1 MRRSTVASL
10 SIGIT
15 VLFMGFATHQDEA
28 ITVQTAVIRTGDFL
42 QTLPMIGTV
51 EYEQQHNSFV
61 LRNGKIAKVYVRKG
75 QKVKAGELLFAL
87 DMSDEENA
95 MTKLS
100 QLRYQ
105 QQSIRDM
112 GSVANLMTLQSE
124 YELLR
129 QEVELKQRIKA
140 SHMRSEAEGVVEAV
154 YIKEGTYAQTGELAV
169 VVRGEE
175 KCIKVLADPSELAGI
190 DCGTAAVMTHQGQYT
205 GAAKIERI
213 GAPVMTT
220 EGIRQQIT
228 LVPMDGNDLDLYEAG
243 TSISVKV
250 LTDSIPSQALI
261 PLAAIDSNE
270 RVWMIENDRVYSVGL
285 ENGKYNNQFVAVP
298 MHEWDGRQVVLLPDQ
313 YRLQEGCAV
322 KNAKK

>member
-1 MRRSTVASL
+1 MRRSAVASL

-15 VLFMGFATHQDEA
+15 VLFMGLATHQDEA
-28 ITVQTAVIRTGDFL
+28 ITVQTAVVKTGDFL

-61 LRNGKIAKVYVRKG
+61 LRNGKIARVYVRKG

-87 DMSDEENA
+87 DTSNEETA

-105 QQSIRDM
+105 QQSIREM
-112 GSVANLMTLQSE
+112 GSVANLMTLQNE

-129 QEVELKQRIKA
+129 QDVELKQRIEA
-140 SHMRSEAEGVVEAV
+140 SHMRSEAEGIVEAV

-169 VVRGEE
+169 VVRGEG
-175 KCIKVLADPSELAGI
+175 KCINVLAPPTELAGI
-190 DCGTAAVMTHQGQYT
+190 DCGTAAVMTHRGQYT
-205 GAAKIERI
+205 GTARIERI
-213 GAPVMTT
+213 DAPVMTA

-228 LVPMDGNDLDLYEAG
+228 LVPVDGNDLDLYEAG
-243 TSISVKV
+243 TSISVEV

-261 PLAAIDSNE
+261 PVAEIDRNE
-270 RVWMIENDRVYSVGL
+270 CVWMIENGRVYSVRL
-285 ENGKYNNQFVAVP
+285 EGYKYNTQFVAVP
-298 MHEWDGRQVVLLPDQ
+298 AHEWDGRQVVLLPDQ
-313 YRLQEGCAV
+313 YQLQEGCTV

>member
-1 MRRSTVASL
+1 MRRSAVASL

-15 VLFMGFATHQDEA
+15 VLFMGFATHQDKA
-28 ITVQTAVIRTGDFL
+28 ITVQTAAIRTGDFL

-61 LRNGKIAKVYVRKG
+61 LRNGKIARVYVKKG
-75 QKVKAGELLFAL
+75 QKVKAGELLFTL
-87 DMSDEENA
+87 DTSNEENA
-95 MTKLS
+95 MAKLS

-112 GSVANLMTLQSE
+112 GSVVNLMTLQSE

-129 QEVELKQRIKA
+129 QEVELKHRIEA

-154 YIKEGTYAQTGELAV
+154 YIKAGTCAQTGELAV

-175 KCIKVLADPSELAGI
+175 KCINVLADPSELAGI
-190 DCGTAAVMTHQGQYT
+190 DSGTAAVMTHRGQYT
-205 GAAKIERI
+205 GTAKIERMD
-213 GAPVMTT
+213 APVMTT

-228 LVPMDGNDLDLYEAG
+228 LVPVDGNDLDLYEAG
-243 TSISVKV
+243 TSISVEV

-261 PLAAIDSNE
+261 PMAAIDRDD
-270 RVWMIENDRVYSVGL
+270 RVWIIENGRVYSVRL
-285 ENGKYNNQFVAVP
+285 ESGKYNDQFVAVP
-298 MHEWDGRQVVLLPDQ
+298 AHEWDGRQVVLLPDRYQ
-313 YRLQEGCAV
+313 LQEGCTV